1 MAALA
6 TEKRVTLAA
15 ADLLLDHLI
24 EAAEVIYQGALVGD
38 NGSGYAQA
46 FVTGNPLL
54 GVAVQRTVDNS
65 GGAAGAASCRVA
77 ATGLIRNVAVT
88 GASDQDD
95 IGEAVY
101 CATDNIGD
109 FTLTATGATQIGKI
123 AAYRP
128 DTGKFDVYFEATAFR
143 SI

>member
-6 TEKRVTLAA
+6 TEKRVTLAG
-15 ADLLLDHLI
+15 ADLLIDHLI

-46 FVTGNPLL
+46 FATGNPLL
-54 GVAVQRTVDNS
+54 GIAVQRTVDNS

-77 ATGLIRNVAVT
+77 PKALIRNVAVA

-109 FTLTATGATQIGKI
+109 LTLTATGATQVGKI
-123 AAYRP
+123 AAYRA
-128 DTGKFDVYFEATAFR
+128 DTGKFDVYIEANAFR